1 MLGALITSKT
11 RLKLLIKF
19 FVSAGNTGYLRGIAE
34 EFDESTNAIRK
45 ELNQLTEAGFLERKQ
60 EQKKVLYQ
68 ANIQHPLFNPVQRLV
83 HSFLGVDKV
92 VDQVM
97 ERAGDVHEVMLVGA
111 YAKGQESDQVE
122 LVVLGDTLDTDYLQN
137 VVEKTEKLINKKIE
151 VQFEKPS
158 SGSYIVV
165 YRKEHT
171 SAKQINS

>member
-68 ANIQHPLFNPVQRLV
+68 ANTQHPLFNPVQRLV
-83 HSFLGVDKV
+83 HSFLGIDKV

-122 LVVLGDTLDTDYLQN
+122 VVVLGGDLDNDYLEN
-137 VVEKTEKLINKKIE
+137 VAAKTEKLINKKIGL
-151 VQFEKPS
+151 QFEKPT

-165 YRKEHT
+165 YK
-171 SAKQINS
+171 K

>member
-68 ANIQHPLFNPVQRLV
+68 ANIAHPLFNPVQRLV

-97 ERAGDVHEVMLVGA
+97 ERAGDVQEVMLIGA
-111 YAKGQESDQVE
+111 YAKGQESDQLE
-122 LVVLGDTLDTDYLQN
+122 VVISGENLDKDYLAN
-137 VVEKTEKLINKKIE
+137 LSEKTGKLINKEIKIN
-151 VQFEKPS
+151 FEKPS
-158 SGSYIVV
+158 SGAYIVV
-165 YRKEHT
+165 YRKM
-171 SAKQINS
+171 A

>member
-1 MLGALITSKT
+1 MYFFMSELVFTKLHKMLRYSSFSTTPNFIGFAFNILLTCIFKKHRVPLLLNKGKLYMLGALITSKT

-68 ANIQHPLFNPVQRLV
+68 ANIAHPLFNPVQRLV

-97 ERAGDVHEVMLVGA
+97 ERAGDVQEVMLVGA
-111 YAKGQESDQVE
+111 YA
-122 LVVLGDTLDTDYLQN
+122 
-137 VVEKTEKLINKKIE
+137 
-151 VQFEKPS
+151 
-158 SGSYIVV
+158 
-165 YRKEHT
+165 
-171 SAKQINS
+171 